1 MAHVI
6 HQLLLLFL
14 VMVTGFVAGKIGI
27 MHEKFNR
34 GLSKLVLDV
43 TLPAMV
49 ISAVI
54 NNEHTLSQEQVLL
67 LLLLS
72 VVLYAFLIAMAWIFT
87 AALRVPRDKTGL
99 YRYLFI
105 FSNIGFLGFPVVSA
119 VFGEGA
125 VFYASVFQIPF
136 CFLTYTLGIRLIAG
150 RDKARSPWKALLQPG
165 VIAPVIAL
173 ILYLLNVPVPSL
185 AGDFVKS
192 LGSITTP
199 AASLIVGATIAG
211 LPFKKLIGHWRL
223 YPLSALKLIAFPF
236 LLWAILQFFIKDPVM
251 LGVTVILCGMP
262 VASNATMICHE
273 YDGDAQLS
281 AAGVLISTVLSL
293 ATIPLIA
300 WFLLGGVL

>member
-1 MAHVI
+1 MSYVI

-27 MHEKFNR
+27 MHETFNR

-54 NNEHTLSQEQVLL
+54 NNEHTLSREQVLL

-72 VVLYAFLIAMAWIFT
+72 IVLYAFLIAMAWVFT
-87 AALRVPRDKTGL
+87 AALRVPRDKVGL

-150 RDKARSPWKALLQPG
+150 ADGARSPWKALLQPG

-185 AGDFVKS
+185 AGDFVKA

-223 YPLSALKLIAFPF
+223 YPLSVLKLIAFPL
-236 LLWAILQFFIKDPVM
+236 LLWAILQFFVKDPVM

-293 ATIPLIA
+293 ATIPLLA
-300 WFLLGGVL
+300 WFLLGGAA

>member
-1 MAHVI
+1 MSHVI

-27 MHEKFNR
+27 MHDAFNR
-34 GLSKLVLDV
+34 GLSKLVLCV

-54 NNEHTLSQEQVLL
+54 NGEHTLTQEQVLL

-72 VVLYAFLIAMAWIFT
+72 VVLYVFLIAMAWIFT
-87 AALRVPRDKTGL
+87 AVLHVPHDKTGL

-125 VFYASVFQIPF
+125 VFYASIFQIPF
-136 CFLTYTLGIRLIAG
+136 CFLTYTLGIYLIAG
-150 RDKARSPWKALLQPG
+150 RDRTPSPLRALLQPG
-165 VIAPVIAL
+165 VIAPLLAL
-173 ILYLLNVPVPSL
+173 ILYMLNVPLPALV
-185 AGDFVKS
+185 GDFAS
-192 LGSITTP
+192 TLGSITTP

-211 LPFKKLIGHWRL
+211 LPIRKLIGHWRL
-223 YPLSALKLIAFPF
+223 YPLSLLKLIVFPL
-236 LLWAILQFFIKDPVM
+236 LLWAILRWFITDPVM

-281 AAGVLISTVLSL
+281 AAGVLISTVILL
-293 ATIPLIA
+293 LTIPLLA
-300 WFLLGGVL
+300 WILLGGAL

>member
-1 MAHVI
+1 MSHVI

-27 MHEKFNR
+27 MHETFNR
-34 GLSKLVLDV
+34 GLSKLVLDI

-54 NNEHTLSQEQVLL
+54 NGEHTLTREQVLL

-72 VVLYAFLIAMAWIFT
+72 VVLYVFLILMAWIFT
-87 AALRVPRDKTGL
+87 AVLRVPKDKVGL

-119 VFGEGA
+119 VFGESA

-136 CFLTYTLGIRLIAG
+136 CFLTYTLGISLIAG
-150 RDKARSPWKALLQPG
+150 RENIHSPVKAALQPG
-165 VIAPVIAL
+165 VIAPVLAL

-185 AGDFVKS
+185 VGDFVKT

-211 LPFKKLIGHWRL
+211 LPIRKLMGHWRL
-223 YPLSALKLIAFPF
+223 YPLSLLKLVAFPL
-236 LLWAILQFFIKDPVM
+236 LLWLLLRGIVPDPVM

-273 YDGDAQLS
+273 YKGDAQLS
-281 AAGVLISTVLSL
+281 AAGVMISTVLSL
-293 ATIPLIA
+293 LTIPLLV
-300 WFLLGGVL
+300 WFLLGGAL